1 MEVTAKLKEI
11 ARSLDLNDVLVE
23 LEFIENRLAD
33 KNKQVIIPIVGEF
46 SSGKTTLINSLM
58 ASNKLETASKPTTS
72 VVYEVFFGQE
82 KEYGEI
88 ISENGESQIVDDI
101 SELQNDTFKDVSLV
115 KIYDTSTKISDSTIL
130 VDTPGLSSN
139 DPKHLE
145 ALSGYLPNADAL
157 ILCVDANQQITNSLL
172 SFIKVNNLAH
182 LLVFLIITKSDTKT
196 EKEIE
201 QIKNYIVKNIE
212 LPYENLISISSLK
225 GELSEFIPLMDQ
237 IQKNKNKIV
246 DNALNF
252 KIESTKQYLRRYI
265 IDLLDNSTSDIQIE
279 KELKQQVREL
289 DRLKNAIDNLIRD
302 THSELR
308 EVEYNTVSDFKGLIF
323 DKLDQIIN
331 AKSQDADQ
339 EAISSINSVSSI
351 VMSNYQNEI
360 LRKLWEVANNRKNTE
375 LGIPLRSIEGIDVSI
390 LNVGPLSYNIDLSS
404 AGQGTVKGITMGVK
418 AIGVFAAI
426 AGTMALAAPAAAAAG
441 TVGSSAAG
449 AVGSAAVSGA
459 TGGVAGAVVSG
470 AKMTRMVRVMS
481 MVKMATNTVNIVNS
495 KQFKDNVQGVQNFS
509 HQIGSMVGVPQ
520 DKGFVENIVGSITD
534 SSLGKPQRRK
544 MINDY
549 LESSLIPEFTNR
561 IGDLTN
567 LVLQHTKTC
576 LNDEAQNKISQLEDK
591 LKELKDIYA
600 SDTEKFKER
609 MAEYRKF
616 AEILN
621 N

>member
-1 MEVTAKLKEI
+1 
-11 ARSLDLNDVLVE
+11 
-23 LEFIENRLAD
+23 
-33 KNKQVIIPIVGEF
+33 
-46 SSGKTTLINSLM
+46 M
-58 ASNKLETASKPTTS
+58 A
-72 VVYEVFFGQE
+72 
-82 KEYGEI
+82 
-88 ISENGESQIVDDI
+88 
-101 SELQNDTFKDVSLV
+101 
-115 KIYDTSTKISDSTIL
+115 
-130 VDTPGLSSN
+130 
-139 DPKHLE
+139 
-145 ALSGYLPNADAL
+145 
-157 ILCVDANQQITNSLL
+157 
-172 SFIKVNNLAH
+172 
-182 LLVFLIITKSDTKT
+182 
-196 EKEIE
+196 
-201 QIKNYIVKNIE
+201 
-212 LPYENLISISSLK
+212 
-225 GELSEFIPLMDQ
+225 
-237 IQKNKNKIV
+237 
-246 DNALNF
+246 
-252 KIESTKQYLRRYI
+252 
-265 IDLLDNSTSDIQIE
+265 
-279 KELKQQVREL
+279 
-289 DRLKNAIDNLIRD
+289 
-302 THSELR
+302 
-308 EVEYNTVSDFKGLIF
+308 
-323 DKLDQIIN
+323 
-331 AKSQDADQ
+331 
-339 EAISSINSVSSI
+339 
-351 VMSNYQNEI
+351 NYQNEI

-390 LNVGPLSYNIDLSS
+390 LNVGPLSYNINLSS
-404 AGQGTVKGITMGVK
+404 AGQGAVKGITMGVK

-481 MVKMATNTVNIVNS
+481 MVKMATNTVNVVNS

-509 HQIGSMVGVPQ
+509 NQIGSMVGVPQ

-544 MINDY
+544 IINDY

-561 IGDLTN
+561 IGELTN
-567 LVLQHTKTC
+567 LALQHTKTC